1 MKGKTVVKKD
11 YLHSMFVKG
20 FFSLYTML
28 LKFIIKIIYF
38 QSKCIETY
46 LPNKL
51 RKKEE
56 EEEKQKQER

>member
-56 EEEKQKQER
+56 EKQKQER